1 MRVVGETKAR
11 TLETLVG
18 SRHSLLSA
26 MTKIFSPPFDKK
38 KTFRILFRIETGICR
53 RIKRCTKIYS
63 ASGCIMRLIL
73 VFIREEITEALKDV
87 LKYIVRLD
95 A

>member
-26 MTKIFSPPFDKK
+26 MTKIFSPPFDK
-38 KTFRILFRIETGICR
+38 
-53 RIKRCTKIYS
+53 IKHFEFCFVQRLASADALKDALKYS
-63 ASGCIMRLIL
+63 SSGRIMRLIP
-73 VFIREEITEALKDV
+73 VFIREKIRDALKDV

-95 A
+95 V